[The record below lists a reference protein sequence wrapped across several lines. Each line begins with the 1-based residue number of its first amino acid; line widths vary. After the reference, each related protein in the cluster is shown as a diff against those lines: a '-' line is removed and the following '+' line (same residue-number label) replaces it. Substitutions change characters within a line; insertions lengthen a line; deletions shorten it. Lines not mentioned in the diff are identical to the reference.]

1 MHKVF
6 FKALLISLAFI
17 SFNCFGSAERP
28 EGAESRESIYNY
40 SVTGIDGSTINL
52 GDFSGKKMLIVN
64 VASKCGFT
72 PQYEGLE
79 ELHQLYGHEL
89 VIIGFPSNSFRQE
102 YDSNEEIAEFCQRNY
117 GVTFP
122 LTERVS
128 VRGSDQHEVF
138 QWLTDESLNGWNT
151 TAPQWNFYKYIIDED
166 GELTHVF
173 PSNTE
178 PMSEEIL
185 EVLS

>member
-1 MHKVF
+1 MRPKFISTVG
-6 FKALLISLAFI
+6 LSLAFL
-17 SFNCFGSAERP
+17 SFNCFSSAERP
-28 EGAESRESIYNY
+28 EGAQSRTSIHEY
-40 SVTGIDGSTINL
+40 SVAALDGSTIQFS
-52 GDFSGKKMLIVN
+52 DFKGKKILIVN

-79 ELHQLYGHEL
+79 ELYQTHGGNL
-89 VIIGFPSNSFRQE
+89 VIVGFPSNSFRQE
-102 YDSNEEIAEFCQRNY
+102 FESNEEIAAFCQKNY

-128 VRGSDQHEVF
+128 VRGSDQHPVF
-138 QWLTDESLNGWNT
+138 EWLTDESLNGWNT
-151 TAPQWNFYKYIIDED
+151 TAPQWNFYKYLINEE

-178 PMSEEIL
+178 PLSEEIVTL
-185 EVLS
+185 L